1 MDTSQDDFVS
11 LTFEKLFFPL
21 LKTLQ
26 MAAVLRGRAVCP
38 SPPPSIVALAPS
50 SCSITGA
57 YGSGRSRDKKD
68 IKI

>member
-38 SPPPSIVALAPS
+38 SPPLPSWLWHHRVVPLLELMGQDAVV
-50 SCSITGA
+50 TK
-57 YGSGRSRDKKD
+57 RT
-68 IKI
+68 